1 MNFFK
6 KNTPNLVT
14 PEQNKK
20 TELLYSNIFDTILS
34 NKEPYSHQ
42 NGLKQTLLTKRNRVN
57 SSTEYLD
64 VMYNNISYLCEM
76 NSLLTNYISTI
87 FENKSFPS
95 ENANTSAINEYQIR
109 TKQKLDSL
117 YADQKK
123 LYNDKYPTIQSK
135 LEAIEFDYSYW
146 MTQNGILID
155 FLGLLSVQTNRPIIN
170 ELLENNSENNVSF
183 VKKYSVFHTNLLLQN
198 ISFTGQHP

>member
-1 MNFFK
+1 M
-6 KNTPNLVT
+6 VT

>member
-1 MNFFK
+1 M
-6 KNTPNLVT
+6 VT

-170 ELLENNSENNVSF
+170 ELLENNSEKNVSF

-198 ISFTGQHP
+198 IAAQVVEVRL